1 MNVAQWLNAI
11 DLGQYAALF
20 HEHKIDA
27 GVLPD
32 LVEADLEKIGVP
44 LGHRKR
50 LMRAI
55 AALPAGGTPPS
66 AAKPASAHPSPSSP
80 RSGAEAERR
89 PITVMFC
96 DLVGSTSLTARLD
109 AEDWRN
115 LVNAYLDPASAAVN
129 GFGGHVLKKLGDGL
143 MALFGYPQAQEND
156 AERAVRAAL
165 AIQRALADLNARNVG
180 RRTPQLIA
188 RIGLESGQLVVDAA
202 GEVFGEAAN
211 VAARVQAVAEP
222 GSILITAAVQRQTAG
237 LFVAEDRGAHALK
250 GVAAPLTLYRIVRA
264 SGAGRRSGQRAL
276 TPLVGRKEEL
286 DLLSRRWERARKGE
300 GQLALVVGE
309 PGIGKS
315 RLIEEF
321 RARLGETP
329 HTWTEWSS
337 SQLLQNTPL
346 HPIAEYGR
354 QRFGADLPAEQR
366 LADIENALHLVGLD
380 AVAYAPLLAPM
391 LDIPLPKERAANFA
405 PEELRRRQLA
415 AMKAWILAAARTQP
429 VVLAFEDLHW
439 ADPTSLDLMRT
450 LADRGAQAPL
460 LIIATTRPSA
470 LERPFASQRDLTVA
484 ARSGSGRAHGRQ
496 TRLTPC
502 AVQRGHRGSERA
514 QRRRAA
520 FRRGG
525 YAPAAGARRA
535 GRRTCDPADLA
546 ALDRL
551 AESDLVIVEGAPPS
565 GSYRFKHAL
574 LRDAA
579 YDSLLKSRRQTL
591 HRRAADALVAAD
603 AEPEAVA
610 HHFTETGLDDL
621 AIEWWGK
628 AGDQALRRSAFQEA
642 IAHLGQAIEMA
653 DKGATA
659 WPAPDGGAAPTQRL
673 TPLRVAY
680 GNALLQARGYGAP
693 ETTQA
698 FARARESAT
707 VDKDAP
713 GRLSADYGLWTSSYT
728 RGELPSMRAHAVAFL
743 NDAEASPDSPEAGVA
758 HRAAGVTCWFAGGYR
773 EARDH
778 LERAVALF
786 QPGRDDD
793 LAFRF
798 GHDAGVGAMLY
809 LAITLWPLGDVT
821 RSIALVES
829 ARERLESITH
839 VGTRAQGKCHA
850 ALFELMR
857 GDHARATPNA
867 LELVRLAREYNLP
880 FWRASGVFLEG
891 WMTAATGAVGSGLED
906 MRGGAELLREQNL
919 LWFDGLLKIT
929 LSEAEARAGDSERAV
944 AILDEALAASDRTG
958 YRAFE
963 AELHR
968 ARGEMLL
975 RRNSADPAP
984 AEEAFLTAIAVAKH
998 QATRSFEL
1006 RAALP
1011 LAKLYQSTARPADAH
1026 AVLGPALEGFSPT
1039 PEFPEI
1045 AKALE
1050 LAAAI

>member
-1 MNVAQWLNAI
+1 MFCRGGPRRACAQ
-11 DLGQYAALF
+11 G
-20 HEHKIDA
+20 
-27 GVLPD
+27 
-32 LVEADLEKIGVP
+32 
-44 LGHRKR
+44 RS
-50 LMRAI
+50 
-55 AALPAGGTPPS
+55 S
-66 AAKPASAHPSPSSP
+66 AAADALSASCA
-80 RSGAEAERR
+80 
-89 PITVMFC
+89 
-96 DLVGSTSLTARLD
+96 
-109 AEDWRN
+109 
-115 LVNAYLDPASAAVN
+115 
-129 GFGGHVLKKLGDGL
+129 
-143 MALFGYPQAQEND
+143 
-156 AERAVRAAL
+156 RAA
-165 AIQRALADLNARNVG
+165 
-180 RRTPQLIA
+180 P
-188 RIGLESGQLVVDAA
+188 AA
-202 GEVFGEAAN
+202 
-211 VAARVQAVAEP
+211 
-222 GSILITAAVQRQTAG
+222 
-237 LFVAEDRGAHALK
+237 
-250 GVAAPLTLYRIVRA
+250 
-264 SGAGRRSGQRAL
+264 RSGQRAL

-286 DLLSRRWERARKGE
+286 DLLDGRRWERARKGE

-321 RARLGETP
+321 RTRLGETP

-366 LADIENALHLVGLD
+366 LADIENALRLVGLD

-391 LDIPLPKERAANFA
+391 VDIPLPKERAANFA

-415 AMKAWILAAARTQP
+415 AMTAWTLAAARTQP

-460 LIIATTRPSA
+460 LIIATTRPEFRPPWSVRSHHSVISLSPLDRA
-470 LERPFASQRDLTVA
+470 QVARMVGKLASRHALSKEVIEGVSERTGGVPLFVEEVTRLLLERDAQGGPQAIPPTLQQSLA
-484 ARSGSGRAHGRQ
+484 ARLDRLGEAREVAQIGAVLGRDFSY
-496 TRLTPC
+496 RLLD
-502 AVQRGHRGSERA
+502 AV
-514 QRRRAA
+514 
-520 FRRGG
+520 
-525 YAPAAGARRA
+525 AGAEP
-535 GRRTCDPADLA
+535 GRLRA

-551 AESDLVIVEGAPPS
+551 SESDLVIVEGAPPS

-574 LRDAA
+574 IQDAA
-579 YDSLLKSRRQTL
+579 YDSLLKSRRQAL

-610 HHFTETGLDDL
+610 HHFTEAGLDDL

-642 IAHLGQAIEMA
+642 IAHLGKAIEMA

-659 WPAPDGGAAPTQRL
+659 WPVPDGGAAPTQRL
-673 TPLRVAY
+673 TSLRVAN

-698 FARARESAT
+698 FARARESAS

-758 HRAAGVTCWFAGGYR
+758 HRAVGVTCWFAGEYR

-857 GDHARATPNA
+857 GDHARTTPNA

-891 WMTAATGAVGSGLED
+891 WVTAATGAVDNGLED
-906 MRGGAELLREQNL
+906 MRGGAGLLREQNL

-929 LSEAEARAGDSERAV
+929 LAEAEARAGDSDRAV
-944 AILDEALAASDRTG
+944 TILDEALAASDRTG

-975 RRNSADPAP
+975 RRNSADTAP